1 MKTDFIEIF
10 QTIRAQL
17 QPYTVAGFKTKT
29 NSNLAYHLTTDQ
41 QYHKMDI
48 KNNETYFFGVEV
60 KNGYVGLYFNS
71 NFTDKEIDLL
81 FSPEL
86 SAMLIAKD
94 CLQITELDNNVL
106 KSIINALNLGSK
118 IFKQKG
124 WV

>member
-10 QTIRAQL
+10 QTIRAQM

-29 NSNLAYHLTTDQ
+29 NSDLAYHLSTDQ
-41 QYHKMDI
+41 QYHKI
-48 KNNETYFFGVEV
+48 GIENNETYFFGVEV
-60 KNGYVGLYFNS
+60 KNGYVSLYFNS
-71 NFTDKEIDLL
+71 NFTAKEIDLL

-86 SAMLIAKD
+86 SALLIAQD
-94 CLQITELDNNVL
+94 CLHITELDDKLL